1 MTSLTK
7 KTERIR
13 KNKRIAGGK
22 ARKRATAKGTT
33 PRFPIHL
40 EDQPDALLPQPP
52 GSEPAPK
59 VPRAAAPASKP
70 AARPATTAAAPAAK
84 SAARPATTAAARPA
98 TTAAA
103 RPAPKP
109 APAPEKK

>member
-1 MTSLTK
+1 MTSLSK

-13 KNKRIAGGK
+13 KNKRVAAGK

-52 GSEPAPK
+52 GTEPG
-59 VPRAAAPASKP
+59 PA
-70 AARPATTAAAPAAK
+70 
-84 SAARPATTAAARPA
+84 
-98 TTAAA
+98 
-103 RPAPKP
+103 
-109 APAPEKK
+109 KKK